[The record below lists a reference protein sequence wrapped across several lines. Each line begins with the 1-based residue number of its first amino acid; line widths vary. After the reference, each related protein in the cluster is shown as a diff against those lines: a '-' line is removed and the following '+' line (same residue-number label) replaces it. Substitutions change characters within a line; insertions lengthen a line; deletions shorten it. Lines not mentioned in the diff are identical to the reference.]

1 MTRIAVAAPNRHAVD
16 AAARACAA
24 GGNAV
29 DSALAAMATAVAT
42 EPGMVTPLG
51 GAFVSVWPAGGEPV
65 VVDGNVEMPGRGRP
79 AEAFGGGLRPL
90 RIDYGGG
97 VELFV
102 GHGSVA
108 TPGSFAA
115 FQEAH
120 DRFGGLPWA
129 EVLAPAIDVL
139 RSGFVVGQASE
150 TYLCFVGGPIFG
162 WDAETRRSH
171 HRADGA
177 PLRRGDVVRLPDL
190 AASYEVIAREGAAA
204 LYTGS
209 LARAIVADMDA
220 RGGLLSAED
229 LAAYRPVVR
238 EPYRVT
244 LGDWHVATNPPPSV
258 GGVML
263 ALMLGDLAT
272 RAGQGYDDVIDVQH
286 RVLSYRAQVHDH
298 SRDLEA
304 DGRLVLQTAARDG
317 LEGLRE
323 VATGAD
329 QPSTSASTVHV
340 SVVDAEGSACAIT
353 ASAGYGSGVTTPGT
367 GLVHNNALGEIEL
380 NRLGIHA
387 LPPGTR
393 LASNMAPSVART
405 ADGRVL
411 SIGSPGADRITTALM
426 QVINQGCLHGL
437 DLQSAIDR
445 PRVHVSIVDGQGV
458 VEFEEDPEVIAAVQ
472 RSPLPSRGHGE
483 RSMFFGGVGAAY
495 RREDG
500 VLEAA
505 GDPRRE
511 AATGVF

>member
-244 LGDWHVATNPPPSV
+244 LGDWHVATNPPPT
-258 GGVML
+258 L
-263 ALMLGDLAT
+263 AD
-272 RAGQGYDDVIDVQH
+272 
-286 RVLSYRAQVHDH
+286 
-298 SRDLEA
+298 
-304 DGRLVLQTAARDG
+304 
-317 LEGLRE
+317 
-323 VATGAD
+323 
-329 QPSTSASTVHV
+329 
-340 SVVDAEGSACAIT
+340 
-353 ASAGYGSGVTTPGT
+353 
-367 GLVHNNALGEIEL
+367 
-380 NRLGIHA
+380 
-387 LPPGTR
+387 PPR
-393 LASNMAPSVART
+393 
-405 ADGRVL
+405 
-411 SIGSPGADRITTALM
+411 
-426 QVINQGCLHGL
+426 
-437 DLQSAIDR
+437 R
-445 PRVHVSIVDGQGV
+445 P
-458 VEFEEDPEVIAAVQ
+458 
-472 RSPLPSRGHGE
+472 RSPLTT
-483 RSMFFGGVGAAY
+483 
-495 RREDG
+495 
-500 VLEAA
+500 
-505 GDPRRE
+505 PRRRPPHRPTIRRPPVTRP
-511 AATGVF
+511 ARPMPGRPTRNRWSGRRSAIRPRSPRPSWPRPATATTSCASSPATR

>member
-1 MTRIAVAAPNRHAVD
+1 MTSIAVAAPNRHAVD
-16 AAARACAA
+16 AASRVCGE

-29 DSALAAMATAVAT
+29 DAALAAITTAVAT
-42 EPGMVTPLG
+42 EPGMVTPMG
-51 GAFVSVWPAGGEPV
+51 GAFVSVWPAGGDPV
-65 VVDGNVEMPGRGRP
+65 VIDGNVEMPGRGRP
-79 AEAFGGGLRPL
+79 EGAFGGGLRPL
-90 RIDYGGG
+90 HIEYGGG
-97 VELFV
+97 VDLFV

-120 DRFGGLPWA
+120 DRFGGIGWDR
-129 EVLAPAIDVL
+129 VLAPAIDVL

-150 TYLCFVGGPIFG
+150 TYLSFVGEVIFG
-162 WDAETRRSH
+162 WDEETRASH
-171 HRADGA
+171 HRPDGA
-177 PLRRGDVVRLPDL
+177 PLRRGDIVRLPDL
-190 AASYEVIAREGAAA
+190 ADSYATIAREGAAA

-209 LARAIVADMDA
+209 LAERIVADMGA
-220 RGGLLSAED
+220 HAGLLSAED

-244 LGDWHVATNPPPSV
+244 VGDWDVATNPPPSI

-263 ALMLGDLAT
+263 ALMLGELAR
-272 RAGQGYDDVIDVQH
+272 RAGQDYDDVIDVQH

-298 SRDLEA
+298 SRDLDT
-304 DGRLVLQTAARDG
+304 DGRLVLDTAARDG
-317 LEGLRE
+317 LEGLRD
-323 VATGAD
+323 VATGVD
-329 QPSTSASTVHV
+329 RPSTSASTVHV
-340 SVVDAEGSACAIT
+340 SVVDAEGNACAIT

-405 ADGRVL
+405 TDGRVL

-458 VEFEEDPEVIAAVQ
+458 VEFEEDPEVVAAV
-472 RSPLPSRGHGE
+472 RASSLPSRGHGE

-495 RREDG
+495 LREDG
-500 VLEAA
+500 QLEAA